1 MGVAWLLVPNISLGP
16 FVFGSEVAA
25 YIDKFG
31 ARLEVDPDAGHLE
44 LQTYSLPNTDGYL
57 GVENGILISVTVRK
71 GAFYKGVDIV
81 GLRISELDSLLGCS
95 ADDCGPAVEYDSGEA
110 QTPYDYFEFG
120 LQVWTVAEKVVSVS
134 CLDYREDSE
143 CA

>member
-16 FVFGSEVAA
+16 FVFGTEVAA

-31 ARLEVDPDAGHLE
+31 ARLKVDPNAGPLE
-44 LQTYSLPNTDGYL
+44 LQTYSLPNTDDYL
-57 GVENGILISVTVRK
+57 GVENEILVSVTAHK
-71 GAFYKGVDIV
+71 GVFYKGVDIV
-81 GLRISELDSLLGCS
+81 GLRISELESLLGGP
-95 ADDCGPAVEYDSGEA
+95 ADDCGPAVEYESGEV

-120 LQVWTVAEKVVSVS
+120 LLVWTVAEKVVSVS

-143 CA
+143 